1 MKKTLIL
8 LASAAMALVACTKE
22 IVESPAVQHSEDG
35 FTITAISPATKAL
48 VDGLQVNWTTGDQ
61 VALFQTSGD
70 PELFTL
76 LGEGPVVSGTFHS
89 DVTTLS
95 PNGLA
100 AFPGVGASNDGMS
113 KVSLAIP
120 AEFEYGTTPIP
131 MIGQATSATTF
142 AFTLVTGAINI
153 IVKDIP
159 PYPTKLVVTADKNIT
174 GTLEI
179 PVANPTAAAFAEE
192 GAGKTFTI
200 TNIPKGN
207 INITLPVPAGTY
219 ALDVKLLAADNIT
232 YVPRS
237 NKSNSSVAV
246 ETGKICKLKTIDL
259 EYGNPAAPYTGPD
272 ASAIQAWVYANM
284 SRLPGKWNVYGG
296 NSAKSTEPKWGI
308 YVLGGG
314 GGYDVSGGWA
324 YPAFVC
330 PVDKSYDWDTNLIW
344 KETDNELVIKATGM
358 SGNEITGT
366 TNWWAGNDGQF
377 WDYIWKYKASDKP
390 QYDPFYN
397 TDLSAYYDRIP
408 KGEKAFTLDISDM
421 SNLKLTL
428 GNGEQPKLLVSG
440 EYKFF
445 GGIRKLI
452 VPDDCFALMFHIGNM
467 KPVINNS
474 NWLNSGS
481 PRDIDRFFFSPLEYI
496 IIFERTGDLS

>member
-1 MKKTLIL
+1 MKKTFIL
-8 LASAAMALVACTKE
+8 FATAFVALVSCNKE
-22 IVESPAVQHSEDG
+22 LEPSAPVESALA
-35 FTITAISPATKAL
+35 TITASAPETKAT
-48 VDGLQVNWTTGDQ
+48 VDGLQVQWTTGDQ
-61 VALFQTSGD
+61 VAMFQTGAD
-70 PELFTL
+70 PVLFTL
-76 LGEGPVVSGTFHS
+76 QGEGPVTTGTFVAS
-89 DVTTLS
+89 GAVTA

-113 KVSLAIP
+113 KVSVVIP

-131 MIGQATSATTF
+131 MLGQATSATTF

-159 PYPTKLVVTADKNIT
+159 PYPSKLVVTADKDIT

-179 PVANPTAAAFAEE
+179 PVANPTAAAFAAE

-207 INITLPVPAGTY
+207 INITLPIPAGTY
-219 ALDVKLLAADNIT
+219 ALDVKLLAADNET

-237 NKSNSSVAV
+237 NKTNSSVAV
-246 ETGKICKLKTIDL
+246 EAGKICRLKTIDL
-259 EYGNPAAPYTGPD
+259 EYGNPAASYTGPD
-272 ASAIQAWVYANM
+272 ASAIQTWVYSNM

-296 NSAKSTEPKWGI
+296 NTAKTTDPKWGI

-314 GGYDVSGGWA
+314 GGYGSGWA

-330 PVDKSYDWDTNLIW
+330 PVDKSYNWDSNLIW
-344 KETDNELVIKATGM
+344 KETDNELIIKASGM
-358 SGNEITGT
+358 SGSQVTGT
-366 TNWWAGNDGQF
+366 TNWWAGADGQF
-377 WDYIWKYKASDKP
+377 WDYKWKYKASDKP

-397 TDLSAYYDRIP
+397 TDLSGYYNKIP
-408 KGEKAFTLDISDM
+408 KGENPFTLDISDM

-440 EYKFF
+440 VYSFF
-445 GGIRKLI
+445 GGVRTLTI
-452 VPDDCFALMFHIGNM
+452 PDGCFALMFHLGNM
-467 KPVINNS
+467 KPVINNDK
-474 NWLNSGS
+474 WLNSGS